1 MAGHE
6 STRVIL
12 IALAANL
19 GIAAAKFAAAAITGS
34 SAMLTEGIHSTVD
47 SANEVLLLYGTRQ
60 SERPPD
66 RTHPFGYGRE
76 LYFWSFVVAILV
88 FALGA
93 GVSFYEGV
101 RHLLHPEPP
110 SDVLV
115 AFAVLAISI
124 VLESWS
130 SLAALRRFNRERGA
144 KGVYRAVRET
154 KDAPNLVVLLE
165 NGGAVIGLL
174 IAAAGVGLTALT
186 GNPLFDG
193 VASLLIALVLAA
205 MAVILLVEA
214 KGLLIGEAADPALVK
229 ALRSCIESHDGIVA
243 VHEVLTI
250 HQAPRMVVAVISA
263 DFEDTITAR
272 DVEQTIA
279 RIEREI
285 AANHPQ
291 VTRIYIRPLDSAMRR

>member
-19 GIAAAKFAAAAITGS
+19 GIAVAKFAAAAITGS

-47 SANEVLLLYGTRQ
+47 SVNEVLLLYGTRQ

-101 RHLLHPEPP
+101 HHLLHPERP
-110 SDVLV
+110 SDVLI

-130 SLAALRRFNRERGA
+130 SLAALRRFNRERGT
-144 KGVYRAVRET
+144 KSVYRAIRET

-165 NGGAVIGLL
+165 NGGAVVGLL

-186 GNPLFDG
+186 GNPVFDG
-193 VASLLIALVLAA
+193 VASLLIAAVLSA
-205 MAVILLVEA
+205 MAIILLIEA
-214 KGLLIGEAADPALVK
+214 KGLLIGEAADPELVK
-229 ALRSCIESHDGIVA
+229 ALRSCIEGHQGIVA

-263 DFEDTITAR
+263 DFDDTITAR

-285 AANHPQ
+285 AAEHPE